1 MIDSKRISVVVNGAL
16 GKMGSTVIS
25 AVNGA
30 EDMDLV
36 GAVDIKSNK
45 DKISEN
51 NLVIE
56 SDLEDL
62 LKKSNPDVV
71 VDFTNGESSK
81 IAFHKCISRGIS
93 VVSGSTGLS
102 DQDISFIE
110 DLSKQ
115 NKVGCLHASNFA
127 IGAILLMHLASIA
140 SKYFDY
146 ADLLES
152 HHEMKIDAPSGTALS
167 IVKSML
173 KGKGKDFLS
182 NNTLE
187 ETLKNTRGGDIRGIN
202 IHSARIPG
210 RVARHEVVFGAQG
223 QTFTLLHDSINRE
236 SFMPGVLTGIR
247 HVVSSDRLTIGLDN
261 LLGLK

>member
-81 IAFHKCISRGIS
+81 IAFHKCICRGIS

-110 DLSKQ
+110 DISKQ
-115 NKVGCLHASNFA
+115 NKVGCLHAS
-127 IGAILLMHLASIA
+127 ILLL
-140 SKYFDY
+140 
-146 ADLLES
+146 
-152 HHEMKIDAPSGTALS
+152 
-167 IVKSML
+167 
-173 KGKGKDFLS
+173 
-182 NNTLE
+182 
-187 ETLKNTRGGDIRGIN
+187 
-202 IHSARIPG
+202 
-210 RVARHEVVFGAQG
+210 G
-223 QTFTLLHDSINRE
+223 QFY
-236 SFMPGVLTGIR
+236 
-247 HVVSSDRLTIGLDN
+247 
-261 LLGLK
+261 